1 MTLGDILKDAAIRD
15 MAGGNKNKL
24 VYKEYVK
31 DGHFKIKLSS
41 GIDKDAFVECAIP
54 DKGMEE
60 EKNYLRSY
68 FLSMVFNTAIYG
80 MKRKKQINKNQN

>member
-1 MTLGDILKDAAIRD
+1 MTLGEILKDAAIRD
-15 MAGGNKNKL
+15 MAGGKKNKL
-24 VYKEYVK
+24 VYEEYIK
-31 DGHFKIKLSS
+31 DGQFKIKLSS
-41 GIDKDAFVECAIP
+41 EIDKDAYVQCGIP

-68 FLSMVFNTAIYG
+68 FLSMIFNTAIYG